1 MYVKRVILL
10 IIFMLSITTICA
22 FSLSNLLNSDDEVSK
37 SNKYLTTNEEAE
49 IYSWQWGGRERTY
62 LWCSFPRI
70 DTGNK
75 INLGQSRYIGDEL
88 GNWNSNPQ
96 GMSIIY
102 LNMML
107 AVAEYE
113 RSFGGW
119 MWIPEGLRISSKK
132 GYKIRKHYGESCH
145 LLKKGNLYPPNAL
158 VEIKGGGE
166 SWIGYFLEKN

>member
-145 LLKKGNLYPPNAL
+145 LLKMGNLYPPNA
-158 VEIKGGGE
+158 
-166 SWIGYFLEKN
+166 